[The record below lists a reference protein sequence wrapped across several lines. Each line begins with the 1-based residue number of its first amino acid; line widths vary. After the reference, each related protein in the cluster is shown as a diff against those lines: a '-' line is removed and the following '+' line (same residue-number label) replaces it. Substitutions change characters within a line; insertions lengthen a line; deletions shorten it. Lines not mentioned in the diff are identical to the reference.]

1 MQIRLADSI
10 SILTS
15 GICLIHCLAT
25 PLLLVVGYGSFIEQ
39 EGSKYIFVIISFLSI
54 FYAVK
59 DSSSLKIGG
68 VSFTRGYST
77 VHWQVH
83 PTHHNTDRSPR
94 EVLREEGCVLESG
107 HESDHPQ
114 EYTVS

>member
-25 PLLLVVGYGSFIEQ
+25 PLLLVVGYGPFIEQ

-54 FYAVK
+54 FYALK
-59 DSSSLKIGG
+59 DSSSLKIG
-68 VSFTRGYST
+68 VLLWTSFWIFLFSIFF
-77 VHWQVH
+77 
-83 PTHHNTDRSPR
+83 
-94 EVLREEGCVLESG
+94 
-107 HESDHPQ
+107 HE
-114 EYTVS
+114 EYTWLNYSSYLGSVGIIIGHILNIKKCKKCQKK